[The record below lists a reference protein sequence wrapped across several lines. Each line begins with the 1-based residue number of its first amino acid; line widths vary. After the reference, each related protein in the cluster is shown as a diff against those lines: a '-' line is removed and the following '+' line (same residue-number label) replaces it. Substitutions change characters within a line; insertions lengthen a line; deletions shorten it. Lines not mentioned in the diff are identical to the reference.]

1 MDAKTKP
8 ITVQTKIKARKDK
21 VWKFWT
27 TPEHIQNWNFASDD
41 WICPEARNNLEV
53 NGEFSYR
60 MESKDGELGFD
71 FEGTYYNILE
81 EELIAY
87 KMADG
92 RSVSIEFLQDE
103 DFTIVTETFEP
114 EDQNSK
120 DLQKNGWQAI
130 LDNFKTY
137 VESQSLTD

>member
-1 MDAKTKP
+1 MDAKTQP

-21 VWKFWT
+21 VWEYWT
-27 TPEHIQNWNFASDD
+27 IPDHIKNWNFASSD
-41 WICPEARNNLEV
+41 WACPEARNNLEV
-53 NGEFSYR
+53 NGVFSYR
-60 MESKDGELGFD
+60 MESKDGKIGFD

-87 KMADG
+87 KMTDG

-114 EDQNSK
+114 EHENSK
-120 DLQKNGWQAI
+120 ELQKQGWQAI
-130 LDNFKTY
+130 LDNFKGY